1 MLLTISII
9 VLLLVVYAVFIRKHL
24 RKSENPWVKWWF
36 ELIEPIERRLYL
48 KSESILMARLLMFV
62 GTLSTFLAQV
72 GTIDITPLMP
82 LVPDNWEPYVR
93 AAWNMLPMVVTVL
106 GWMQEQLRKDTT
118 KPIEVVALPA
128 EVVKSDPV
136 VAEAVAKVEEAV
148 AVAKSTAA
156 DATAPPPP
164 PPPEPPPPTGSG
176 DK

>member
-9 VLLLVVYAVFIRKHL
+9 VLVLVIYAVFIRKRL

-36 ELIEPIERRLYL
+36 ALIEPIERRLYL

-62 GTLSTFLAQV
+62 GALSTFLTQI
-72 GTIDITPLMP
+72 GSIDITPLMP
-82 LVPDNWEPYVR
+82 LVPDEWEPTLKVV
-93 AAWNMLPMVVTVL
+93 WNMLPMVVTML

-118 KPIEVVALPA
+118 KPIEVVALPEA
-128 EVVKSDPV
+128 AKADPV
-136 VAEAVAKVEEAV
+136 VAEVVAKVEEAV

-156 DATAPPPP
+156 DVTAAPPPP
-164 PPPEPPPPTGSG
+164 ERPPPTGSG